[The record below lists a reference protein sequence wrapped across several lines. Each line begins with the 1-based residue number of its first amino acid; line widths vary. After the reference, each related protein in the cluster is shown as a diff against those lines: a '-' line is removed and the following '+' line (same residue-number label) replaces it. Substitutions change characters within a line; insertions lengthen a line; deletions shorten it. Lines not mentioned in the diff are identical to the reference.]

1 MYEQLQTHC
10 SDRQSLSE
18 DRRLHGTCSP
28 SCPPWSEGTSHLM
41 EQLTGKETL
50 PSPFCPSFTHGL
62 HLGAIPALLLS
73 SLSRLLLHCTAT
85 PANQLPMLLADRYAS
100 KQSHSS
106 PFSSLPPCTSCPP
119 FPGVGFSAQQG
130 LPLGRMG
137 GLRTKGLVDKLVSTM
152 AAVTLSMSN
161 SSGDFLEDSKGK
173 AGGTSAT
180 ISIVSIPAIEH
191 QTKP

>member
-28 SCPPWSEGTSHLM
+28 SCPPWSEGTSHLT

-50 PSPFCPSFTHGL
+50 PSFCPSFTHGL

-73 SLSRLLLHCTAT
+73 SLSCLLLHCTAT

-106 PFSSLPPCTSCPP
+106 PFSSLPPAPAVLHSQVWVFQHNKAYRWAGWEGCEPKGWWINWSVPWLLSLYPCPI
-119 FPGVGFSAQQG
+119 
-130 LPLGRMG
+130 LPEI
-137 GLRTKGLVDKLVSTM
+137 
-152 AAVTLSMSN
+152 
-161 SSGDFLEDSKGK
+161 F
-173 AGGTSAT
+173 
-180 ISIVSIPAIEH
+180 
-191 QTKP
+191 